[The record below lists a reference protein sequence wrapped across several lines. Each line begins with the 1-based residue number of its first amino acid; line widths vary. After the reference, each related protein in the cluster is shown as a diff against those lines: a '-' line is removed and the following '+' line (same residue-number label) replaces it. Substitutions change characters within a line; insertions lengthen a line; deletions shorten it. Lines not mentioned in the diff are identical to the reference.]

1 MEASKWLRDLNRG
14 IPLNIC
20 IAEMTSAYISKPSQK
35 RDPGDG
41 SLICIA
47 LSNIVRAQS
56 IGNLDGEFGEACNGL
71 RDALSDAKDP
81 CLTTFIRF
89 TNALGMRLHLSVPPD
104 LEERLASEQKL
115 PANQVGPV

>member
-1 MEASKWLRDLNRG
+1 MAEGLKPWDSAEYLHSRDDICLYLEAV
-14 IPLNIC
+14 
-20 IAEMTSAYISKPSQK
+20 AEE
-35 RDPGDG
+35 DPGDG
-41 SLICIA
+41 SLVCIA

-56 IGNLDGEFGEACNGL
+56 VGNLDGEFGEVCNGL
-71 RDALSDAKDP
+71 RDALSDAKGP